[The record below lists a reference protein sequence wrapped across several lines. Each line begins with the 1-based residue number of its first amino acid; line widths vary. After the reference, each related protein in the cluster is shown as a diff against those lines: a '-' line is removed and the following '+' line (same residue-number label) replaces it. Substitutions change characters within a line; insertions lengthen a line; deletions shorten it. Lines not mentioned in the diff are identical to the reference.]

1 MKTKS
6 ILTLLA
12 LLPVLF
18 SCQSEALEVAQ
29 EGSDTKKEFRIRAY
43 IDSPAESRAAIVY
56 DNDDK
61 EREIFTWLKSCSSYD
76 GDYLTLFNLTKFS
89 EYHLRHNAPFMF
101 IDTIRGKQAG
111 FHFDP
116 ESAQDIANEELFRN
130 LMEPGDIILAVVS
143 EAHAVD
149 FSEDLENFKP
159 GTTNVISYQAGSYL
173 YDQKI
178 VENPTTETAMKH
190 VHMMMHL
197 YDVVKVDE
205 NGNVP
210 DLHFKHLS
218 SIFRVTLHNKTGKP
232 MFSSPSEIVFTTD
245 AKKSAVSSPIVYG
258 FNYFSVD
265 GNESDGF
272 YLKENFRGTPKRH
285 PLNPTKP
292 DTTVM
297 LIHKAVHKINEKG
310 GRTLNDGEKYDF
322 YAVVT
327 PRIGSP
333 EIQPDTI
340 KKLIID
346 VFSNGVES
354 GYYAN
359 YDVDRYTIT
368 IDNFNSVIEPGKRY
382 WFNLTAT
389 DEKIEVD
396 VNEYDDNDNVTSTT
410 KKDAYKLVFTSQY
423 QPRK

>member
-1 MKTKS
+1 MNIKS
-6 ILTLLA
+6 ILTSLA
-12 LLPVLF
+12 VLPALY
-18 SCQSEALEVAQ
+18 SCQSEALQ
-29 EGSDTKKEFRIRAY
+29 EMPDSNATKPEFRIRAF
-43 IDSPAESRAAIVY
+43 IDSPEESRAAIEY
-56 DNDDK
+56 GNEDK
-61 EREIFTWLKSCSSYD
+61 EKEIFTWLPACKDYD
-76 GDYLTLFNLTKFS
+76 RDFLTLFNLTKFS
-89 EYHLRHNAPFMF
+89 EYHLSHNAPFVY

-111 FHFDP
+111 FHFDS
-116 ESAQDIANEELFRN
+116 ESAEEVANEELFRN
-130 LMEPGDIILAVVS
+130 MMEPGDIILAVVG

-149 FSEDLENFKP
+149 FANDSDNFKP

-190 VHMMMHL
+190 VHMMMRL

-232 MFSSPSEIVFTTD
+232 MFGSGPSEIVFTTD
-245 AKKSAVSSPIVYG
+245 AKKSKDSSPIVYG

-297 LIHKAVHKINEKG
+297 LIHKAVHKINEKNAVKIP
-310 GRTLNDGEKYDF
+310 LNDGEKYDF

-327 PRIGSP
+327 PRIGGP
-333 EIQPDTI
+333 DIQPDTI
-340 KKLIID
+340 RKLTID
-346 VFSNGVES
+346 VFNNGVES
-354 GYYAN
+354 GYYDN
-359 YDVDRYTIT
+359 YNLDRFTIT
-368 IDNFNSVIEPGKRY
+368 IDNLNWSKER
-382 WFNLTAT
+382 
-389 DEKIEVD
+389 EKDIG
-396 VNEYDDNDNVTSTT
+396 SM
-410 KKDAYKLVFTSQY
+410 
-423 QPRK
+423 